1 MRRRMSV
8 ARISRMQ
15 ILTGSRLFI
24 YFFLLSVSIFS
35 DTGQLPGEKVPR
47 HPLSSLFVVV
57 VHSSHPFII
66 RLQFGLYLFWG
77 LPHHSLLF
85 LLNHTFPLSLLL
97 THNPTTLPMIPLFLS
112 NSFTLWLFFFTHT
125 ISYTHLPIYSSQFI
139 IIFSFSRLFVFCF
152 SVQFSSPSLFF
163 LLSSPF
169 NFCYSSLV

>member
-8 ARISRMQ
+8 ARLSRMQ

-47 HPLSSLFVVV
+47 HPLFSLFVVV

-77 LPHHSLLF
+77 LPPRSLLF
-85 LLNHTFPLSLLL
+85 LLNHTFPLSLSL
-97 THNPTTLPMIPLFLS
+97 THNPTTLPMTPLFLS
-112 NSFTLWLFFFTHT
+112 NSFTL
-125 ISYTHLPIYSSQFI
+125 
-139 IIFSFSRLFVFCF
+139 
-152 SVQFSSPSLFF
+152 
-163 LLSSPF
+163 
-169 NFCYSSLV
+169 